1 MAIKKILEAIGVVV
15 VSLGGAG
22 FLIIALSGWL
32 GKVWADRVL
41 QDVISKNE
49 RMLEELKKE
58 LDLLKQKELTRHFDK
73 LAVYKDII
81 HLVSEMLRELEAVA
95 SGKQKEITPD
105 VERSFSLNRN
115 KVYGYISLTSTQ
127 EVMDKYNDMIGF
139 LIPVIYEGKKE
150 TWGDMRV
157 KADALL
163 NSMRFDLGISE
174 GDISYRGDR

>member
-1 MAIKKILEAIGVVV
+1 MAIKEIFEAIGVVV

-73 LAVYKDII
+73 LAVYKD
-81 HLVSEMLRELEAVA
+81 
-95 SGKQKEITPD
+95 
-105 VERSFSLNRN
+105 
-115 KVYGYISLTSTQ
+115 
-127 EVMDKYNDMIGF
+127 MIDF
-139 LIPVIYEGKKE
+139 LMPVIYEGKKE
-150 TWGDMRV
+150 TWADMRI

-163 NSMRFDLGISE
+163 NSMRLDLGVNE
-174 GDISYRGDR
+174 GEISYRGNR